1 MKLLTESDE
10 DLSDFNDGTP
20 FTIMFGPDKCGAD
33 YKYHFIFRY
42 KNPITGE
49 FHEHSPAKKVETT
62 ELEKKYK
69 DNKPHLFT
77 LKVQLSTYFRK
88 LVWIL
93 AQNWQLVRNVDR

>member
-49 FHEHSPAKKVETT
+49 FHEHSPSKKVETT

-77 LKVQLSTYFRK
+77 LKVNPFSMPQSSLKFSSKPITRTK
-88 LVWIL
+88 C
-93 AQNWQLVRNVDR
+93 